1 MTDNVKTLELV
12 EQTEP
17 ARKIQTMTI
26 TNVYGDVQ
34 VYKDFIGHKL
44 NDGWILIITGENSVD
59 IVPAHQIAYV
69 NITQE

>member
-12 EQTEP
+12 DTQP
-17 ARKIQTMTI
+17 IRKIQTMTI
-26 TNVYGDVQ
+26 EFTDGNST

-44 NDGWILIITGENSVD
+44 NDGWILIITGEDSVD
-59 IVPAHQIAYV
+59 IVPAHQVKFI

>member
-12 EQTEP
+12 DTQP
-17 ARKIQTMTI
+17 IRKIQTMTLRYV
-26 TNVYGDVQ
+26 NGDCQ

-44 NDGWILIITGENSVD
+44 NDGWILIITGEDSVD